1 MKRNW
6 NSCALLVRDIKWCS
20 HCGKWMSFFKNM
32 NTKLL
37 YDPATPLLDIQFS
50 SVQSLSHVWLFVT
63 QWTAARQASL
73 SITNTW
79 SIPKPMSIELVMPWN
94 HFILCRPL
102 LLLPS
107 IFPSIRVFPMSQLFA
122 SGGQRIGVSASTSV
136 LPMNTQDWSPLGGT
150 RWISCSPRDSQ
161 EFCPTPQFKSI
172 NSSALSRVQT
182 FVTPWTVARQTPLSM
197 GFSRQEY
204 WSGLPCPSPG
214 DLPHPVIESASLMSN
229 LHC

>member
-79 SIPKPMSIELVMPWN
+79 SIPKPMSIELVMPSN

-107 IFPSIRVFPMSQLFA
+107 IFPSIRVFPVSQLFA

-136 LPMNTQDWSPLGGT
+136 LPMNTQDYSPLGWTG
-150 RWISCSPRDSQ
+150 WISLQS
-161 EFCPTPQFKSI
+161 KG
-172 NSSALSRVQT
+172 LSRVFSNT
-182 FVTPWTVARQTPLSM
+182 TVQKHQFLGGQLS
-197 GFSRQEY
+197 
-204 WSGLPCPSPG
+204 L
-214 DLPHPVIESASLMSN
+214 
-229 LHC
+229 